1 MKKSN
6 LHKKH
11 KYNREYF
18 SAILIK
24 SEVFT
29 RSRRNMAE
37 SARVAPKQGAT
48 QLLNFPIK

>member
-1 MKKSN
+1 MESN

-11 KYNREYF
+11 KYDRDYF

-29 RSRRNMAE
+29 RSRRNMAG
-37 SARVAPKQGAT
+37 SASVAPKQGAT
-48 QLLNFPIK
+48 QLFNFPIK